1 LIGFGISR
9 YNICCFC
16 ALPASHWSLPIKHTH
31 NRRTRHYR
39 ISKGFQGLNGIP
51 QPRVPTIGN
60 HELLELI
67 IEFAF
72 GLQKTDEN
80 LFISPFSHNGA

>member
-1 LIGFGISR
+1 
-9 YNICCFC
+9 
-16 ALPASHWSLPIKHTH
+16 
-31 NRRTRHYR
+31 
-39 ISKGFQGLNGIP
+39 LNGIP